1 MLDKDKLINHLQKSR
16 NKILEAKPEHFTVL
30 QDAII
35 DTSVK
40 VIDEIIVQIESGRF
54 DKEENDR

>member
-16 NKILEAKPEHFTVL
+16 NKILETKLEHFTVL

-54 DKEENDR
+54 DKKENYR